1 MKKFAI
7 DDKHKADQ
15 MMIEVG
21 LVEKNDVTN
30 MFSKKSGDDVW
41 FL

>member
-7 DDKHKADQ
+7 EDKHRADH

-21 LVEKNDVTN
+21 LVEKVDATN
-30 MFSKKSGDDVW
+30 MFSKKSGDEV
-41 FL
+41 